1 MSTVEALYKEKDKV
15 RNYYTLAREDVVRF
29 LERFQR
35 QDGRKLQRVLEIGCS
50 GGGTGRLVKQR
61 LGVQYYAGV
70 ELMPEAA
77 AEAAQ
82 HLDWVKCDNIE
93 AMIAEGRLGEL
104 PEGPF
109 DAILFLDVLEHL
121 YNPWEVV
128 AQVSKLL
135 APKGLL
141 VGSIPNAGN
150 LYVLWKLMRDQFEY
164 EDEGLLDRTHLR
176 FFTLQTIKNMLHKH
190 YELVFLD
197 SNHDTWKTM
206 NWQQKFFYVPTLG
219 LWKRLFIRQYLFIGQ
234 VREGK

>member
-15 RNYYTLAREDVVRF
+15 ARYYTLAREDVVRF
-29 LERFQR
+29 LERFLKQEN
-35 QDGRKLQRVLEIGCS
+35 RKLVRVLEIGCS
-50 GGGTGRLVKQR
+50 GGGTGKLIKER
-61 LGVQYYAGV
+61 LGVDFYAGV

-77 AEAAQ
+77 KEAAK
-82 HLDWVKCDNIE
+82 HLDWVTCDNIE
-93 AMIAEGRLGEL
+93 EMIAQGRLGEL
-104 PEGPF
+104 PTGKF

-128 AQVSKLL
+128 DILPQLL
-135 APKGLL
+135 TPDGLL

-150 LYVLWKLMRDQFEY
+150 LYILWKLMRDQFEY

-176 FFTLQTIKNMLHKH
+176 FFTLHTIKNMLRKH
-190 YELVFLD
+190 YDLVSLG

-219 LWKRLFIRQYLFIGQ
+219 LWKRLFIRQYLFIGK
-234 VREGK
+234 VKGK